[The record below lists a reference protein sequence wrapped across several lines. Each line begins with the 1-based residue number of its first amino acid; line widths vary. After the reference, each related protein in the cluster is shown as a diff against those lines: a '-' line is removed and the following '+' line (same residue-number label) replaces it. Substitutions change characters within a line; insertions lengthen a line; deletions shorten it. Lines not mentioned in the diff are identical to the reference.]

1 MIHKTFKKT
10 EPYLYLIPALALLLM
25 FTYYPFFKNVYL
37 SLFVVDKYRV
47 IKEFCGLE
55 NYLKVFN
62 DEKFIKAIIN
72 TLIYVAATV
81 PVSMAIGFGLALLAR
96 KKKRFSIVYEA
107 LFALPMA
114 VSASVV
120 AMIFQLAYNPSLG
133 IINQMTGLNINWL
146 TDSKTALLSLI
157 IIQIWANIG
166 YNFIFFLSALRDLSE
181 EILEGATMDGAK
193 GWRLFSKIIVPL
205 IAPTIMFLLVSD
217 IAHAMTTASFTL
229 ILTEGG
235 PNGATETIVS
245 YIYAKAIRGRNYNS
259 AFAATTVGF
268 FMSACM
274 LALSQIIE
282 RKKVSYD

>member
-1 MIHKTFKKT
+1 
-10 EPYLYLIPALALLLM
+10 
-25 FTYYPFFKNVYL
+25 
-37 SLFVVDKYRV
+37 
-47 IKEFCGLE
+47 
-55 NYLKVFN
+55 
-62 DEKFIKAIIN
+62 
-72 TLIYVAATV
+72 
-81 PVSMAIGFGLALLAR
+81 
-96 KKKRFSIVYEA
+96 
-107 LFALPMA
+107 
-114 VSASVV
+114 
-120 AMIFQLAYNPSLG
+120 
-133 IINQMTGLNINWL
+133 
-146 TDSKTALLSLI
+146 
-157 IIQIWANIG
+157 
-166 YNFIFFLSALRDLSE
+166 
-181 EILEGATMDGAK
+181 MDGAK